1 MVNSMDTY
9 LLEIPLEQTARNLAL
24 QFASEQAN
32 PQKGKRVYFNTLA
45 VWAVNY
51 FLEWMELE
59 TDIDGGDSWHPGMRA
74 VLDVADL
81 VLPGIGKIECCPV
94 MLGETAISL
103 PEVRENRIAYLAV
116 QFAEPFD
123 KVKLLGFIPAVEIVD
138 ETEAISLVNLQPIE
152 KLLDYLYE
160 IELGIP
166 VTQVLLEE
174 ELSDLEEALSDLEE
188 DDPVQAQVRENLQ
201 NKSISEIV
209 AILNGVYR
217 SSDKSDWGY
226 EGGKALAGIGSSSG
240 GLGGINRNLPGY
252 QSSDIDTKVEVKLN
266 RIAKKWMK
274 KLAEIWGD
282 GDESALS

>member
-59 TDIDGGDSWHPGMRA
+59 TDIDGGDSWNPGMRA

-103 PEVRENRIAYLAV
+103 PEVRENRIAYIAV
-116 QFAEPFD
+116 EFAEPFD
-123 KVKLLGFIPAVEIVD
+123 KVKLLGFIPAVEIQ
-138 ETEAISLVNLQPIE
+138 EENEEISLTNLKPVE
-152 KLLDYLYE
+152 ELLDYLDR

-166 VTQVLLEE
+166 VAQVLLEE
-174 ELSDLEEALSDLEE
+174 VLSDLEA
-188 DDPVQAQVRENLQ
+188 DDPVQARVRENLQ
-201 NKSISEIV
+201 NKSITEIV
-209 AILNGVYR
+209 AILNQVYR
-217 SSDKSDWGY
+217 SSEQSDWGY
-226 EGGKALAGIGSSSG
+226 EGGKALARIGASSG
-240 GLGGINRNLPGY
+240 DLGGINRSLSIH
-252 QSSDIDTKVEVKLN
+252 QSSSIEKVSDIEEGVKVELN
-266 RIAKKWMK
+266 IIAEDLLE

-282 GDESALS
+282 GDE

>member
-94 MLGETAISL
+94 LLGETAISL
-103 PEVRENRIAYLAV
+103 PEVRENRIAYIAV
-116 QFAEPFD
+116 EFAEPFD

-138 ETEAISLVNLQPIE
+138 ETEEISLTNLQPVE
-152 KLLDYLYE
+152 ELLDYLDR

-174 ELSDLEEALSDLEE
+174 ALSDLAE
-188 DDPVQAQVRENLQ
+188 DDPVQAQVRDNLQ

-240 GLGGINRNLPGY
+240 GLGNRETSLSGY
-252 QSSDIDTKVEVKLN
+252 QSSDIDTKVEAKLN

-282 GDESALS
+282 

>member
-59 TDIDGGDSWHPGMRA
+59 TDIDGGDSWNPGMRA

-103 PEVRENRIAYLAV
+103 PEVRENRIAYIAV

-123 KVKLLGFIPAVEIVD
+123 KVKLLGFIPAVEIVE
-138 ETEAISLVNLQPIE
+138 ETEAISLTNLKPIE
-152 KLLDYLYE
+152 ELLDYLDR
-160 IELGIP
+160 IELAIP
-166 VTQVLLEE
+166 LLQGEIDE
-174 ELSDLEEALSDLEE
+174 LLSDLAE
-188 DDPVQAQVRENLQ
+188 DDPVQAQVREKLQ

-217 SSDKSDWGY
+217 SSEKSDWGY
-226 EGGKALAGIGSSSG
+226 EGGKALAGS
-240 GLGGINRNLPGY
+240 RNLSF
-252 QSSDIDTKVEVKLN
+252 SSHKSSPVEKVSDMEEEVKAELN
-266 RIAKKWMK
+266 LIAEELLE

-282 GDESALS
+282 GDES